1 MPEERYIHEMPLVVT
16 PPQAKVL
23 DQRFEAARMIYNAA
37 LQEGL
42 KRLRLMRESKDWR
55 KARALKKAGKKKE
68 ANALYRDVR
77 RRFKFSDYDLQA
89 VSQLRNDAPH
99 IAHLVDSATSKAL
112 CARAFRA
119 CEHHLFVSGRG
130 YPRFKRYNTLNTVE
144 SKTNIQGIIFREDKV
159 VWNAG
164 RGNKNKLEFPVK
176 FDKKDKHG
184 VEAAALQDEIKQ
196 CRLKRDVV
204 NGRKRFYVQLVLEGK
219 PKDRPNTTTTDGT
232 VGLDLGPSTI
242 AWVSDDKAVFKKF
255 CEEIAPISKQ
265 KRLIQ
270 RKMQRSL
277 RANNTDNY
285 EPDELK
291 KNPNGKAIRKLGKV
305 KKGPKAWIRSARYY
319 ELKDELARADR
330 KIRETRDKLQGQLAN
345 QILRQGS
352 LVRTE
357 KLSYKSFQ
365 RNFGRS
371 VRDRAPGMFIEK
383 LKRRADHLGASVEE
397 INTFKT
403 YLSSRCHNCG
413 TRKKKTR
420 NEREHICDCGVSAH
434 RDLYSA
440 WLARY
445 VDENVLDVT
454 QCQEHWASAEPRLG
468 RAASSA

>member
-16 PPQAKVL
+16 PRQAKVL

-42 KRLRLMRESKDWR
+42 KRLRLMRESKDWH

-77 RRFKFSDYDLQA
+77 RRFKFSDYELQK
-89 VSQLRNDAPH
+89 VSFLRSDAPH
-99 IAHLVDSATSKAL
+99 ISHLVDSQTSQAL
-112 CARAFRA
+112 CTRAYRA
-119 CEHHLFVSGRG
+119 CEHHVFVTGRG

-144 SKTNIQGIIFREDKV
+144 SKNNLQGIVFRENKV
-159 VWNAG
+159 FWNTG
-164 RGNKNKLEFPVK
+164 LGNKNKLEFPVK
-176 FDKKDKHG
+176 FDPKDKHG
-184 VEAAALQDEIKQ
+184 VEAAALQDEIKY

-204 NGRKRFYVQLVLEGK
+204 NGKKRFSVQLVLDGK
-219 PKDRPNTTTTDGT
+219 PKDRPNTMTTDGT

-242 AWVSDDKAVFKKF
+242 AWVSDDKSEFKKF
-255 CEEIAPISKQ
+255 CEEIDPVVKQ

-277 RANNTDNY
+277 RANNPDNY

-291 KNPNGKAIRKLGKV
+291 KNANGKTIRKLGKV
-305 KKGPKAWIRSARYY
+305 KKGPKTWVRSKRYLA
-319 ELKDELARADR
+319 LKDELAKADR
-330 KIRETRDKLQGQLAN
+330 KIRETRDKLQGELAN
-345 QILRQGS
+345 EILRQGS

-383 LKRRADHLGASVEE
+383 LKRRADHLGATVEE

-413 TRKKKTR
+413 TKKKKTR
-420 NEREHICDCGVSAH
+420 KERQHICECGVSAH

-440 WLARY
+440 WLAKY
-445 VDENVLDVT
+445 VENDVLDVT
-454 QCQEHWASAEPRLG
+454 QCHEHWASAEPRLG
-468 RAASSA
+468 RVTSSA

>member
-1 MPEERYIHEMPLVVT
+1 MPEDRYIHEMPLVVT

-42 KRLRLMRESKDWR
+42 KRHDLCKQSKDWQ
-55 KARALKKAGKKKE
+55 KARGLLKASKTTEAKALFRATHDRHGLREYDIRDTAKCRN
-68 ANALYRDVR
+68 NAEH
-77 RRFKFSDYDLQA
+77 
-89 VSQLRNDAPH
+89 LR
-99 IAHLVDSATSKAL
+99 HLVDSQTANRIAV
-112 CARAFRA
+112 RAFKSIDEYFYRKR
-119 CEHHLFVSGRG
+119 GR
-130 YPRFKRYNTLNTVE
+130 PKFKRYGSVNSVE
-144 SKTNIQGIIFREDKV
+144 SINNIQGIIFREDKV
-159 VWNAG
+159 VWNTG
-164 RGNKNKLEFPVK
+164 RGNKYKMVLPVK
-176 FDKKDKHG
+176 FDRKDKHG
-184 VEAAALQDEIKQ
+184 VEAAALSGDIKQ

-204 NGRKRFYVQLVLEGK
+204 NGKKRFYVQLVLEGK
-219 PKDRPNTTTTDGT
+219 PKDRPNTTTKDGT

-277 RANNTDNY
+277 RANNPDNY

-305 KKGPKAWIRSARYY
+305 KKGPKTWVRSARYY
-319 ELKDELARADR
+319 ELKGELARADR

-345 QILRQGS
+345 EILRQGS

-383 LKRRADHLGASVEE
+383 LRRRADHLGATVEE
-397 INTFKT
+397 INTRLT
-403 YLSSRCHNCG
+403 RLSQTCHGCG
-413 TRKKKTR
+413 QIKKKSLS
-420 NEREHICDCGVSAH
+420 EREHICECGVSAH

-445 VDENVLDVT
+445 VDENVLDVS
-454 QCQEHWASAEPRLG
+454 QCQKHWASAEPRLG
-468 RAASSA
+468 RVTSSA

>member
-1 MPEERYIHEMPLVVT
+1 MPEDRYIHEMPLVVT
-16 PPQAKVL
+16 PRQAKVL
-23 DQRFEAARMIYNAA
+23 DQRFEAARMIYNTA

-42 KRLRLMRESKDWR
+42 KRLRLMRESKDWH

-68 ANALYRDVR
+68 ANALYNDVR
-77 RRFKFSDYDLQA
+77 RRFKFSEYELQA
-89 VSQLRNDAPH
+89 VAQLRNNAPH
-99 IAHLVDSATSKAL
+99 IAPMIDSQTAIAQTN
-112 CARAFRA
+112 RAFRA
-119 CEHHLFVSGRG
+119 CEHHLFVTGRG

-144 SKTNIQGIIFREDKV
+144 SKNNRQGIVFRENKV
-159 VWNAG
+159 IWNTG

-176 FDKKDKHG
+176 FDPKDKHG
-184 VEAAALQDEIKQ
+184 VEAAALQDEIKF
-196 CRLKRDVV
+196 CRLKREVV
-204 NGRKRFYVQLVLEGK
+204 NGKKRFSVQLVLDGK
-219 PKDRPNTTTTDGT
+219 PKDRPNTMTTDGT

-242 AWVSDDKAVFKKF
+242 AWVSDDKSEFKKF
-255 CEEIAPISKQ
+255 CEEIDPVVKQ

-277 RANNTDNY
+277 RANNPDNY

-291 KNPNGKAIRKLGKV
+291 KNANGKIIRKLGKV
-305 KKGPKAWIRSARYY
+305 KKGPKTWVHSKRYLA
-319 ELKDELARADR
+319 LKDELAKAER
-330 KIRETRDKLQGQLAN
+330 KIRETRDKLQGELAN
-345 QILRQGS
+345 EILRQGS

-365 RNFGRS
+365 KNFGRS

-383 LKRRADHLGASVEE
+383 LKRRADHLGATVEE

-413 TRKKKTR
+413 TKKKKTR
-420 NEREHICDCGVSAH
+420 KERQHICECGVSAH

-445 VDENVLDVT
+445 VENDVLDVS
-454 QCQEHWASAEPRLG
+454 QCQKHWASAEPRLG
-468 RAASSA
+468 RVTSSA